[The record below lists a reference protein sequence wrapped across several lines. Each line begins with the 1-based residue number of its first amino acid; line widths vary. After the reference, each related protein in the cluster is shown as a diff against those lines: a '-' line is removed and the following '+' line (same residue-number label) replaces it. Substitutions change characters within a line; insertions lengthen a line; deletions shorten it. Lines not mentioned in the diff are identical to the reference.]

1 MRPTSSTTA
10 QAAGVIAVV
19 VGLFSTGGHTGRT
32 HYEDVTLETMVQ
44 QSTLGVV
51 VHPAD
56 PATVIAELPL
66 EGQMQDGS
74 PAKPF
79 RHTVHRFVVDEVVAH
94 RQAGP
99 GPAPGAVIEV
109 EGANLGTQLTVYSLY
124 QLEGIHKSPIYER
137 YLGGP
142 TTADPKEP
150 RRIVFL
156 NTMKR
161 ADGTGTGYRFVVDD
175 AVESLAALPK
185 VRALLQKQS
194 TRAPPLEP
202 ND

>member
-1 MRPTSSTTA
+1 M
-10 QAAGVIAVV
+10 AVV
-19 VGLFSTGGHTGRT
+19 LGLFSTGGHTGRT
-32 HYEDVTLETMVQ
+32 HYEDVTLESMVQ
-44 QSTLGVV
+44 QCTLVAV

-56 PATVIAELPL
+56 PATIIAELPL
-66 EGQMQDGS
+66 KGQDGIA
-74 PAKPF
+74 AKPF

-99 GPAPGAVIEV
+99 GPVPGAVIEV
-109 EGANLGTQLTVYSLY
+109 EGANVGTQLTVYSLY

-137 YLGGP
+137 YVGGP
-142 TTADPKEP
+142 TTPDPKDP

-161 ADGTGTGYRFVVDD
+161 ADGAGTGYRFVVDD
-175 AVESLAALPK
+175 AVESLANLPT
-185 VRALLQKQS
+185 VRALLTKQS
-194 TRAPPLEP
+194 TRAPPLMP